1 MTTKRALICAPLL
14 PAFDRESG
22 SKRVFDF
29 VAFLQD
35 AGWAVSFFAEND
47 AGGERYA
54 ALLRQRGVPTYSEEE
69 TGPDELIAAGRFDL
83 TILAFW
89 YVAERYLPLI
99 RSLSPETRVI
109 VDSVD
114 LHFLRNARRGFRA
127 AGERG
132 DRAGLDTESGSE
144 MAREINAYAA
154 ADAVFAVSRREA
166 DLINDLVGVPDLA
179 HHVPDGEA
187 PVSAPPPF
195 VDRTGSVFVGNFWHP
210 PNAQAVE
217 HLCGEIV
224 PRLPP
229 ALTREH
235 PVSLVGNGLGERIR
249 RFDRDL
255 VDVKMVGWVPSVL
268 PYVRRS
274 RISVVP
280 LLYGAGTKRKVI
292 QSLMAGTPVVST
304 SIGVEGLDL
313 AHGEHVLIA
322 DEPGDFAAA
331 MIRLLVDEPL
341 WERLARQGRERVTR
355 NHGREVARRRF
366 LEEVNRVLDENDGP
380 PPTGGHDAGMR
391 LVSAT
396 GDGEQPSLV
405 GGKSPSPSTDPPVG
419 NDDAGRRPSSP
430 DRSGDNVRN
439 RRDRAFDRPRD
450 APRGQPAGDDVL
462 TVGTA
467 TAVPAAVPG
476 ILSFRCNVCGQ
487 GASARVEALA
497 RETPSCPTCGS
508 TVRWRSVVHILSQEL
523 FGQNL
528 ALPDFPTRPDIV
540 GIGLSDWDGYALP
553 LAKRLTYT
561 NTQYHMEPRLDIT
574 TQTPHL
580 ERSLDFLISSEVF
593 EHVAPPISLAFA
605 NARALLKPGG
615 VMVLTVPYG
624 KHGPL
629 VEHFPDLYQY
639 QIIEEDDRPVLVNV
653 TREGARQVFADLVFH
668 GGAGATL
675 EMRRFSEPSLLSLLE
690 DAGFGEVTIYKDH
703 DFDHGIFWSADWS
716 LPIAARVP

>member
-1 MTTKRALICAPLL
+1 MTTKRALVCAPLL

-35 AGWAVSFFAEND
+35 AGWAVSFFAENG

-54 ALLRQRGVPTYSEEE
+54 DILRQRGVPTYSDQE

-83 TILAFW
+83 AILAFW
-89 YVAERYLPLI
+89 YIAERYLPVI
-99 RSLSPETRVI
+99 RALSPRTRVI

-114 LHFLRNARRGFRA
+114 LHFLRNARRVFRA

-132 DRAGLDTESGSE
+132 DRAGLDAEAGSE

-166 DLINDLVGVPDLA
+166 DLINDLVGVSALA

-195 VDRTGSVFVGNFWHP
+195 ADRTGSVFVGNFWHP

-235 PVSLVGNGLGERIR
+235 PIYLVGNGLGGRMR
-249 RFDRDL
+249 RVGRGL

-268 PYVRRS
+268 PYVRRG

-292 QSLMAGTPVVST
+292 QSLIAGTPVVST

-331 MIRLLVDEPL
+331 MVRLLADESL

-355 NHGREVARRRF
+355 DHDREVARERF

-380 PPTGGHDAGMR
+380 PIGGHDAGMR

-396 GDGEQPSLV
+396 GEGEQPSIV
-405 GGKSPSPSTDPPVG
+405 GGKRPSPGTDPPVG
-419 NDDAGRRPSSP
+419 EDDAGRRPSSP
-430 DRSGDNVRN
+430 DRAGDNVRDA
-439 RRDRAFDRPRD
+439 RDRAFDRPSD
-450 APRGQPAGDDVL
+450 PLHGQPAGDDVL
-462 TVGTA
+462 TVET
-467 TAVPAAVPG
+467 TRAVTGAVPG
-476 ILSFRCNVCGQ
+476 KLSFRCNVCGQ
-487 GASARVEALA
+487 GASARVVELE
-497 RETPSCPTCGS
+497 RETPSCATCGS
-508 TVRWRSVVHILSQEL
+508 TVRWRSVVHVLSQEL
-523 FGQNL
+523 LGESL

-553 LAKRLTYT
+553 LAEKLTYT
-561 NTQYHMEPRLDIT
+561 NTQYHTEPRLDIT
-574 TQTPHL
+574 TRSIHL

-593 EHVAPPISLAFA
+593 EHVAPPISRTFA

-615 VMVLTVPYG
+615 VMILTVPYG

-629 VEHFPDLYQY
+629 VEHFPELYQY
-639 QIIEEDDRPVLVNV
+639 ELVEEDDRPVLVNM
-653 TREGARQVFADLVFH
+653 TRAGARQVFADLEFH

-690 DAGFGEVTIYKDH
+690 DAGFGEVKTYKDH
-703 DFDHGIFWSADWS
+703 DFEHGIYWSADWS